1 MKQKILEPYK
11 DEVIKMYLEEGLNC
25 TQIAKKFSIH
35 KGTVG
40 RFLRAN
46 NVTMK
51 EMSHLKQKYKINE
64 NIFKKIDSNEK
75 AYWLG
80 LLYADGTNTPKCK
93 EVKISLQEKDGY
105 LIEGLKDFI
114 GYSGPLFYIDY
125 SRKHPTW
132 QNQWALQ
139 VTNKKLSSDLETLG
153 MGHLKTFTLKFPM
166 WLEEKYY
173 SHFIRGYFDGDGN
186 IYINKNNNS
195 AHFSMSGT
203 INFLTEIQN
212 ILIKTFGFTKTKFQP
227 VRTNHSKV
235 KVLRYGGNH
244 QVKTFGNWLYKD
256 ATIFL
261 KRKQEKFDSIILQ
274 RQPKNKN
281 LKNNI

>member
-25 TQIAKKFSIH
+25 TQIAKKFNIF

-46 NVTMK
+46 NIKMR

-64 NIFKKIDSNEK
+64 NIFEKIDINEK

-80 LLYADGTNTPKCK
+80 LLYADGTNNPKNR
-93 EVKISLQEKDGY
+93 EMHLSLQEKDGY
-105 LIEGLKDFI
+105 LVKGLKDFI
-114 GYSGPLFYIDY
+114 GYSGPLKYIDY
-125 SRKHPTW
+125 SIKHPTW
-132 QNQWALQ
+132 QNQWKLL
-139 VTNKKLSSDLETLG
+139 VTNKKLSSDLEKLG
-153 MGHLKTFTLKFPM
+153 MGYLKTFTLQFPM

-186 IYINKNNNS
+186 IFVNKTQTNS
-195 AHFSMSGT
+195 SFSISGT
-203 INFLTEIQN
+203 TDFLTEVQN
-212 ILIKTFGFTKTKFQP
+212 ILMNTFGYTKTVFQP
-227 VRTNHSKV
+227 VRTNHPKV

-244 QVKTFGNWLYKD
+244 QVKAFGNWLYKD
-256 ATIFL
+256 ATIYL
-261 KRKQEKFDSIILQ
+261 RRKKEKFDSIRLE
-274 RQPKNKN
+274 RKSKNKN
-281 LKNNI
+281 LT